1 MNFFEIINN
10 CLLELNYRQVN
21 NFSELIKND
30 HKKLISIIN
39 IINKEIC
46 SAHNWNFLLR
56 NQTIIIPKKSSKWVQ
71 NPVNGRI
78 LHLIIDNKK
87 YKFVEN
93 FEQFLLGQGHDFTY
107 SICNDKLFFPK
118 FKTEKTA
125 QVIYY
130 SKNCAVSKNG
140 TEKED
145 LTDPDD
151 CSLIPMPFAQQ
162 LLTYGACLRLK
173 ANPSYIR
180 FSYWMSMYKEAL
192 VNLKSKTCIDS
203 HYSPH
208 VILHRQ

>member
-1 MNFFEIINN
+1 
-10 CLLELNYRQVN
+10 
-21 NFSELIKND
+21 
-30 HKKLISIIN
+30 
-39 IINKEIC
+39 INKEIC

-56 NQTIIIPKKSSKWVQ
+56 NQTITIPKKSSKGVQ

>member
-1 MNFFEIINN
+1 M
-10 CLLELNYRQVN
+10 
-21 NFSELIKND
+21 
-30 HKKLISIIN
+30 
-39 IINKEIC
+39 
-46 SAHNWNFLLR
+46 
-56 NQTIIIPKKSSKWVQ
+56 
-71 NPVNGRI
+71 
-78 LHLIIDNKK
+78 IIDNKK

-180 FSYWMSMYKEAL
+180 FSYWMSRYNEAH

-203 HYSPH
+203 HYSPARNLAQAINVNH
-208 VILHRQ
+208 GKKNRKSFSFPPVKIYTSRNINSMIIIQFFA